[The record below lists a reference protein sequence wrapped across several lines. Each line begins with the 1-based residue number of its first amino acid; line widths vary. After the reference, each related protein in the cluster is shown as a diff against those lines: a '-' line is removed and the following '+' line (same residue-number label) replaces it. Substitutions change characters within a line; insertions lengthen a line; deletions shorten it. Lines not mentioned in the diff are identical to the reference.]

1 MQRIITILNSIF
13 FKNDSVCAWKS
24 SLYHIYMYNYARVEF
39 SYGQLVD
46 RTLSVAILLNIHFNF
61 AAFFFKFGANK
72 SFEVFKKYIALGP

>member
-1 MQRIITILNSIF
+1 
-13 FKNDSVCAWKS
+13 
-24 SLYHIYMYNYARVEF
+24 MYNYARVEF

-46 RTLSVAILLNIHFNF
+46 RTLSVAMLLNIHFNF